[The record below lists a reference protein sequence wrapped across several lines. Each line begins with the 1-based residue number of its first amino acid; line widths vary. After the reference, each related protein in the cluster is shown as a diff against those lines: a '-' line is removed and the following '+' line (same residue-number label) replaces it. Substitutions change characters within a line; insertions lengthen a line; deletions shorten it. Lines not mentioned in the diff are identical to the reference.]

1 MCGASCEPDE
11 ALDPVD
17 TNGLGGA
24 LDLDESPAA
33 EDERESE
40 AEPGNGKGTGD
51 DVVSSYLAELG
62 RLGRI
67 PPARELTLGRRIK
80 KGQELMVRL
89 ILGCPVRLKEMDAL
103 KADVVGWLTKKKRPN
118 LTENEAM
125 AMILQRVTAL
135 SARYPRS
142 ARLAALVRRLDRVD
156 GWVRKAKEELITAN
170 LRLVITIAKKFLH
183 RGLPFADLIQEG
195 NLGLIRAAGRYDYTT
210 GNRFSTYAAWWIRQA
225 IIRAIYDMS
234 RTIRLP
240 VHIVETINAY
250 QKTHH
255 RLIKKFQREPSP
267 SEVAEAMGKSPGKIE
282 QVMRLTLEPV
292 SLESLMADE
301 ETPLSEAM
309 AGDGETF
316 FNRRPTEEECNKTVR
331 LSLKSLAPREARVV
345 RMRFGLDREKA
356 CTLERVSREFGVSRE
371 RVRQIEQQALMRLRH
386 SPYGEL
392 LEDLL

>member
-1 MCGASCEPDE
+1 LADE
-11 ALDPVD
+11 
-17 TNGLGGA
+17 
-24 LDLDESPAA
+24 
-33 EDERESE
+33 
-40 AEPGNGKGTGD
+40 
-51 DVVSSYLAELG
+51 
-62 RLGRI
+62 
-67 PPARELTLGRRIK
+67 
-80 KGQELMVRL
+80 
-89 ILGCPVRLKEMDAL
+89 
-103 KADVVGWLTKKKRPN
+103 KKRPN

-135 SARYPRS
+135 STRYPRS

>member
-1 MCGASCEPDE
+1 MCCSLCKPDE
-11 ALDPVD
+11 AFEAVD
-17 TNGLGGA
+17 MDGLGSEVE
-24 LDLDESPAA
+24 LDAA
-33 EDERESE
+33 RSEEEDEAKTEQGIGDG
-40 AEPGNGKGTGD
+40 PGD
-51 DVVSSYLAELG
+51 DVVSSYFAELG

-142 ARLAALVRRLDRVD
+142 ARLTALARRLGRID

-170 LRLVITIAKKFLH
+170 LRLVITIAKKYLH
-183 RGLPFADLIQEG
+183 RGLLFADLIQEG

-255 RLIKKFQREPSP
+255 RLIKEFQREPSS
-267 SEVAEAMGKSPGKIE
+267 SEVAEAMGKSAGKIE
-282 QVMRLTLEPV
+282 QVVRLTLEPV

-309 AGDGETF
+309 AGDGETI
-316 FNRRPTEEECNKTVR
+316 FNHRPTEEECNKTVM